1 MAWMQTLAL
10 VLLTLS
16 GLALPLLADLPS
28 ALAASPGHVPPQR
41 RELGSAEPV
50 LPHRQTFDRSVLGN
64 LRHSRNISTM
74 GQLKLSRTNSMIAS
88 ISVGTPPQQMHCL
101 LDTGSSDLWV
111 PSKRCRSCE
120 NERHFHADLSSTFV
134 PRLRSTPD
142 GDRPV
147 PLHIT
152 YGSGEIVGFPVQD
165 TVSIGSVKLP
175 NQSFV
180 IVEEAAL
187 PPHRTWDGICGLG
200 WKQIASAG
208 TPLYQHFQNLGGR
221 AIFGLVPTS
230 ANTAYISVGSAQLDS
245 ACKPGTLVWTPAEA
259 LGAGRERSFWV
270 ASGGLAIHK
279 KTPVKMRFLVDTG
292 TTFLLVPPRFYDG
305 LVRSVFPPNVFDEQ
319 CGLDPNADHLVVCDC
334 SVTTAAGMLPLR
346 VQLGGREFA
355 LPVEKLFK
363 RVHASDGSELC
374 LLQMQPNPMA
384 PANMDPMDS
393 LAGLLGG
400 LPGGRGGRIGEIGG
414 GGGGG
419 GGPDE
424 AQAPPPQQSPFP
436 GDAAGPEQFPM
447 PPFLFPMPGFDGG
460 FPFPMSG
467 PPGEGPQ
474 ADHHPPAEQPFGFGG
489 FPMPGQDSGMPAGPA
504 GFPFPMPGMAAR
516 APGGAEGGQGTSAGL
531 PFPMPGWGM
540 PEGSAAPGPA
550 AAGEQ
555 IEEQIETKPDGTVC
569 THTMVWEGGKLKK
582 DTTRCRKPNSGRAA
596 QGEGAAKASLRSP
609 RRLQFGGFEPEDP
622 TADLWVL
629 GGVFLEHF
637 VSIFDFDE
645 ERLGFCEPSNKA
657 MPSSVLEPSGISAL
671 EVSAVPI
678 QVASEAGLIG
688 AAAAKV
694 DAGASACAWLCA
706 VLFGVLSVTSLMLRQ
721 SGGLSSRFA
730 AAGVSARSP
739 VAEREIPERFFLVA
753 E

>member
-1 MAWMQTLAL
+1 MGRPA
-10 VLLTLS
+10 VLCC
-16 GLALPLLADLPS
+16 GLALLLLADLTS
-28 ALAASPGHVPPQR
+28 ALAASPGHGPLQR
-41 RELGSAEPV
+41 RELLAAEPV
-50 LPHRQTFDRSVLGN
+50 LPHQQTFDRSVLGN
-64 LRHSRNISTM
+64 LRHNRKISTM
-74 GQLKLSRTNSMIAS
+74 GNLKLSRTNSMIAS

-120 NERHFHADLSSTFV
+120 TERHFHADLSSTFV
-134 PRLRSTPD
+134 PRLRSMPD

-147 PLHIT
+147 PVHIT
-152 YGSGEIVGFPVQD
+152 YGSWEIVGFPVQD

-200 WKQIASAG
+200 WKQLASAG
-208 TPLYQHFQNLGGR
+208 TPLYQHLQNLGGR

-400 LPGGRGGRIGEIGG
+400 LPGGLRAGSGGIGG

-419 GGPDE
+419 VGGPDE

-436 GDAAGPEQFPM
+436 GDAAGPEQFPK
-447 PPFLFPMPGFDGG
+447 PPFLVPMPGFDGG
-460 FPFPMSG
+460 FPFPMWG
-467 PPGEGPQ
+467 PRGEGPQ
-474 ADHHPPAEQPFGFGG
+474 ADHQPRAEQPFGFGG
-489 FPMPGQDSGMPAGPA
+489 FPMPGQDSGMTAGPA
-504 GFPFPMPGMAAR
+504 GFPFTMPGVAPP
-516 APGGAEGGQGTSAGL
+516 APGGAEGGQGVPAGF
-531 PFPMPGWGM
+531 PFPEPVWGM
-540 PEGSAAPGPA
+540 AEGTAALRPA

-569 THTMVWEGGKLKK
+569 THRRVWEAGKLKK
-582 DTTRCRKPNSGRAA
+582 DTIRCRKPSSGRVA
-596 QGEGAAKASLRSP
+596 QGQGAAKASLRSP
-609 RRLQFGGFEPEDP
+609 RRLQFGGFQPEDP

-739 VAEREIPERFFLVA
+739 VAEQEMAERAFLVA